1 MKSAFFALAG
11 VFFVDCDCLGE
22 EQHMMLLSLT
32 VYREAF
38 MHIFKKIGLLSVA
51 TVIGLSFATWG
62 TQASIKA
69 GDITGGKK
77 APHVNIAIFH
87 KLHGQ
92 EGFGYPKH
100 IASHDIL
107 HAMQGKAQFISINHT
122 AGVVDGDILTIAND
136 VLREG
141 SDKGFEDFGV
151 DCQLTIHLKAENV
164 TLAGICEI
172 LMIDQD
178 GREIEHKAIV
188 KPTTVESGKDWV
200 LLYNDE
206 EDGIAIYVDENM
218 GTE

>member
-1 MKSAFFALAG
+1 MKHVKTLSWCGIVVAAIMMITSYG
-11 VFFVDCDCLGE
+11 V
-22 EQHMMLLSLT
+22 S
-32 VYREAF
+32 
-38 MHIFKKIGLLSVA
+38 S
-51 TVIGLSFATWG
+51 
-62 TQASIKA
+62 SIKA

-92 EGFGYPKH
+92 EGFSYPKH
-100 IASHDIL
+100 IAAHDIL
-107 HAMQGKAQFISINHT
+107 HAMQDKAQFISINHT
-122 AGVVDGDILTIAND
+122 AGVMDGDILTSSND

-151 DCQLTIHLKAENV
+151 DCQLTIHLKADHV

-172 LMIDQD
+172 LMVDQD

-188 KPTTVESGKDWV
+188 KPTTLEAGKDWV

-206 EDGIAIYVDENM
+206 EDGIAIYADEEM
-218 GTE
+218 GME